1 MRGVVPVVAP
11 GLVGAVVPGA
21 GVVPGAPGVF
31 EVPPLPVV
39 ELGVAAPLVPV
50 PDVLPGVEL
59 GGGVAVPGA
68 GVAVVLPGVVL
79 GEALGLDGVLVVPLG
94 FVP

>member
-11 GLVGAVVPGA
+11 GLVGDVVPGA
-21 GVVPGAPGVF
+21 GVVPAAPGVF
-31 EVPPLPVV
+31 EVPPLPVL
-39 ELGVAAPLVPV
+39 ELGVAAPVLGV

-68 GVAVVLPGVVL
+68 GVALGLPGVVL
-79 GEALGLDGVLVVPLG
+79 GEAFGLDGVLVVPLG
-94 FVP
+94 FVL